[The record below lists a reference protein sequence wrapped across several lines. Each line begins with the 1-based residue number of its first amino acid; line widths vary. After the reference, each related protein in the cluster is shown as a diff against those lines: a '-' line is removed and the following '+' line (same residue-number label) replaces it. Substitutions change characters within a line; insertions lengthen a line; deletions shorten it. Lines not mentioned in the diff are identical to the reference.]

1 MREKNIRPIQGKQVP
16 PSAPP
21 LHPNP
26 IRPECIRVTKVY
38 DWVVLTNRDRNKV
51 PIPDACFAEIEA
63 CRLAGNTVTATCAE
77 VPGTRTCDVV
87 ATRPANV
94 PGVAGAKIVTLSF
107 LVNIRIQFLCNGTP
121 LPGCDFVVPVSFMD
135 DVILCFPD
143 GTAIN
148 CNIFDVTCTVVLNQ
162 MLGNMVVI
170 DVVMCKDIQ
179 VEADVKLEVEAKFCG
194 PRPVVPIPEEE
205 VVCPPIT
212 FPEQC
217 PSFFPEPNC
226 LCQGAADFT
235 GFTAT
240 GVTVAIGAG
249 AVGVLVPGQLD
260 FAALVCDQCD
270 LANSS
275 IVVRFI
281 EEPTGTA
288 TPPPGAEIDQSFSFR
303 ALQFNQ
309 PLCPVAGTLIVT
321 GTGFLTVD
329 GGLQENATFSLTINE
344 LTGIA
349 VLTITSPTAVVVVT
363 LSPIT
368 TPGAAVDVNACS
380 RF

>member
-1 MREKNIRPIQGKQVP
+1 MNEKNIRPIRGKQVS

-51 PIPDACFAEIEA
+51 PIPEACFAEIEA
-63 CRLAGNTVTATCAE
+63 CRLAGNTVTATCEE
-77 VPGTRTCDVV
+77 VPDTRTCDVV
-87 ATRPANV
+87 GARPANI
-94 PGVAGAKIVTLSF
+94 PGVTGAKIVTLSF

-135 DVILCFPD
+135 DVILCYPD
-143 GTAIN
+143 GTVIN
-148 CNIFDVTCTVVLNQ
+148 CNIFDVSCTVVLNQ

-194 PRPVVPIPEEE
+194 PRPIVPIPEEE

-217 PSFFPEPNC
+217 PSFFPEANC

-240 GVTVAIGAG
+240 GVSVTQDGSGGGI
-249 AVGVLVPGQLD
+249 VPGQLD

-270 LANSS
+270 RSNSS
-275 IVVRFI
+275 LVVRFI
-281 EEPTGTA
+281 EEATGTA
-288 TPPPGAEIDQSFSFR
+288 TPAPGNEIDRSFTFR

-309 PLCPVAGTLIVT
+309 PTCPAGTLMVT
-321 GTGFLTVD
+321 GTGILTID
-329 GGLQENATFSLTINE
+329 GGVPENADFT
-344 LTGIA
+344 
-349 VLTITSPTAVVVVT
+349 LTITATTATLTILGGLDVVTVT
-363 LSPIT
+363 LSPAT
-368 TPGAAVDVNACS
+368 TPGVITEVGPCG

>member
-1 MREKNIRPIQGKQVP
+1 MKEKDLKPIRGKQIS

-51 PIPDACFAEIEA
+51 PIPDVCFAEIEN
-63 CRLAGNTVTATCAE
+63 CRQAGNAVTATCAE
-77 VPGTRTCDVV
+77 IARSRTCDIV
-87 ATRPANV
+87 ATRPANI
-94 PGVAGAKIVTLSF
+94 PGVASAQIVTLAF
-107 LVNIRIQFLCNGTP
+107 HVLIRVQFLCNDTP
-121 LPGCDFVVPVSFMD
+121 LPCCNFVVPVSFVD
-135 DVILCFPD
+135 DVILCFPE
-143 GTAIN
+143 GTVIN

-170 DVVMCKDIQ
+170 DVVMCKDVQ
-179 VEADVKLEVEAKFCG
+179 VEAEVKLEVEAKFCG
-194 PRPVVPIPEEE
+194 PRPVVPIQEEE
-205 VVCPPIT
+205 FVCPPIT

-217 PSFFPEPNC
+217 PSFFPEQNC

-240 GVTVAIGAG
+240 GVI
-249 AVGVLVPGQLD
+249 VGIDDVISPIPVPGQLD

-270 LANSS
+270 LGNSS
-275 IVVRFI
+275 IVARFI

-288 TPPPGAEIDQSFSFR
+288 TPAPGQEIGRSFTFR

-309 PLCPVAGTLIVT
+309 PDCTPAGTLTVT

-329 GGLQENATFSLTINE
+329 GGLQDNASFF
-344 LTGIA
+344 
-349 VLTITSPTAVVVVT
+349 LTITGTTALLQILSGSALVGIILSPT
-363 LSPIT
+363 T
-368 TPGAAVDVNACS
+368 TPGAVTEVGPCS